1 MNRSVVTARI
11 FAFVKNLNPFTKKLF
26 LFFAAAAGIVLF
38 FFIPQ
43 NKEWLKGRI
52 VGYYGQF
59 PQEIHNMGIEHRMA
73 YRFEGSYTYS
83 KQIADF
89 FNPRKNKNTA
99 LVLVPPTAY
108 FEQQGIAYHVP
119 EPAVF
124 YYYTGLKT
132 LWANSTNAASAN
144 WYAHVKDG
152 KIVIDSVTN
161 STSLKDT
168 LTTFKKFN
176 ISL

>member
-1 MNRSVVTARI
+1 MNRSVVTTRI
-11 FAFVKNLNPFTKKLF
+11 FAILKNLNPFTKKLF
-26 LFFAAAAGIVLF
+26 LFFAATAGIVMF
-38 FFIPQ
+38 FIIPQ
-43 NKEWLKGRI
+43 NNEWLKDRI
-52 VGYYGQF
+52 IGYYGQF
-59 PQEIHNMGIEHRMA
+59 PQEISNTGIEHRMA
-73 YRFEGSYTYS
+73 YRFEGGYTCS

-89 FNPRKNKNTA
+89 FNTRKNKSTA
-99 LVLVPPTAY
+99 LVLVPPTGY

-144 WYAHVKDG
+144 WYVHVKDG

-161 STSLKDT
+161 SASLKDT

>member
-1 MNRSVVTARI
+1 MNRSVVITRI
-11 FAFVKNLNPFTKKLF
+11 FAFLSNLNPFTKKLF
-26 LFFAAAAGIVLF
+26 LFFAASAGIVIF
-38 FFIPQ
+38 FIIPQ
-43 NKEWLKGRI
+43 NNEWLQSRVI
-52 VGYYGQF
+52 GYYGQF
-59 PQEIHNMGIEHRMA
+59 PQEIKNLGIEQRMT

-83 KQIADF
+83 KQIANF
-89 FNPRKNKNTA
+89 FNTRKNKSAA
-99 LVLVPPTAY
+99 LVLIPPTSY
-108 FEQQGIAYHVP
+108 FDQQGIAYHVP

-144 WYAHVKDG
+144 WYVHVKDG

-168 LTTFKKFN
+168 IAAFKKFN